1 MRSIKLIV
9 PTVFI
14 LKMRTYKFFI
24 LFFLVIQLAVSQDS
38 KTKRIAVI
46 SGGDSDIVDIEEDAI
61 TSIIEEELLAMG
73 IYNINKE
80 ARGSL
85 FYTHISKEGSSIGK
99 IVANLWRSS
108 VDTLSPASGI
118 HVKDSD
124 VFLWNIDKSGGRTYS
139 YDFRL
144 YKVGVDYT
152 ATYTHLNQEIDKRYL
167 KSKIRKTLELTGY
180 FFS

>member
-1 MRSIKLIV
+1 
-9 PTVFI
+9 
-14 LKMRTYKFFI
+14 MRTYKFFI
-24 LFFLVIQLAVSQDS
+24 LFFLLFQLAVSQDS

-46 SGGDSDIVDIEEDAI
+46 SGGGSDIVDIEEDAI

-73 IYNINKE
+73 IYNINKD

-99 IVANLWRSS
+99 IAANLWRSS

-124 VFLWNIDKSGGRTYS
+124 VFLWNIDKSGGTYS

-167 KSKIRKTLELTGY
+167 KAKTKKTLTQSMIAL
-180 FFS
+180 